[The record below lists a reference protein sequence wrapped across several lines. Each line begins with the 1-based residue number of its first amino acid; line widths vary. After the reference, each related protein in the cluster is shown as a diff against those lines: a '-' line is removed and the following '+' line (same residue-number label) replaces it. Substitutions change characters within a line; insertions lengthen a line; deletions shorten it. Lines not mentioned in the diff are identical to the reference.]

1 MKELDMA
8 EKQLED
14 QIKRQ
19 NTTNLEETIQM
30 SVQDILK

>member
-1 MKELDMA
+1 MA

-19 NTTNLEETIQM
+19 NTTNPEETIQM